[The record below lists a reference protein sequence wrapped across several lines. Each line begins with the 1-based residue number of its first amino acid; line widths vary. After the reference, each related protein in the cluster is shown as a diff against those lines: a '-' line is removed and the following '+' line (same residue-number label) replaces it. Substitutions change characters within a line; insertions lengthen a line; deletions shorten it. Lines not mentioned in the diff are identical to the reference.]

1 MNDAYEKRVQNQFGG
16 FCIKVL
22 KNEARHIQREYARQR
37 EREMS
42 IDDLTSQELE
52 QTSHEDHYFNGE
64 HSFEVDGFPVVV
76 VGDTLAKAISQL
88 PPINQEV
95 ILKSYFLGMTDREIS
110 EQIGVC
116 RQSITK
122 RRNGALKLLRR
133 LLMEEWYECTG

>member
-16 FCIKVL
+16 FCTKVL

-42 IDDLTSQELE
+42 IEDLTSVELE
-52 QTSHEDHYFNGE
+52 QTAHEDLYFNGE
-64 HSFEVDGFPVVV
+64 HIFEVDGLSIVV
-76 VGDTLAKAISQL
+76 VGNTLAAAISQL
-88 PPINQEV
+88 SPINQEV
-95 ILKSYFLGMTDREIS
+95 ILKSYFLGMPDREIS

-133 LLMEEWYECTG
+133 LLMKEWYE

>member
-16 FCIKVL
+16 FCTKVL

-37 EREMS
+37 EREKS
-42 IDDLTSQELE
+42 IEDLTSQELE
-52 QTSHEDHYFNGE
+52 QISHEDHYFNGE
-64 HSFEVDGFPVVV
+64 HSFEVDGLPVVV
-76 VGDTLAKAISQL
+76 VGDALAKAISRL
-88 PPINQEV
+88 SPINQEV

-122 RRNGALKLLRR
+122 RRNGALKRLHKLLIK
-133 LLMEEWYECTG
+133 EGY

>member
-16 FCIKVL
+16 FCTKVL

-64 HSFEVDGFPVVV
+64 YSFEVDGLPVVV
-76 VGDTLAKAISQL
+76 VGDALAAAISQL
-88 PPINQEV
+88 SPINQEV

-110 EQIGVC
+110 EQVGVC

-122 RRNGALKLLRR
+122 RRNGALKLLRMF
-133 LLMEEWYECTG
+133 LAEEYK

>member
-16 FCIKVL
+16 FCTKVL

-42 IDDLTSQELE
+42 IEDLTSVELE

-64 HSFEVDGFPVVV
+64 HIFEVDGFPVVV

-133 LLMEEWYECTG
+133 LLMEEGYE

>member
-1 MNDAYEKRVQNQFGG
+1 MNDAYEKRIQNQFGG
-16 FCIKVL
+16 FCTKVL

-37 EREMS
+37 EQEKS
-42 IDDLTSQELE
+42 IDDLTSVELE

-64 HSFEVDGFPVVV
+64 HIFEVDGFPVVV

-88 PPINQEV
+88 SPINQEV

-133 LLMEEWYECTG
+133 LLMEEGYE

>member
-16 FCIKVL
+16 FCTKVL

-42 IDDLTSQELE
+42 IEDLTSMELE
-52 QTSHEDHYFNGE
+52 QTAHEDPYFSGE
-64 HSFEVDGFPVVV
+64 HIFEVDGFPVVV

-88 PPINQEV
+88 APINQEV

-110 EQIGVC
+110 EQLGVC
-116 RQSITK
+116 RQSIAK
-122 RRNGALKLLRR
+122 RRNGALKLLRG
-133 LLMEEWYECTG
+133 LLVEEEYE

>member
-1 MNDAYEKRVQNQFGG
+1 MNDAYEKRIQNQFGG
-16 FCIKVL
+16 FCTKVL

-52 QTSHEDHYFNGE
+52 QTSHEDHYFNGG
-64 HSFEVDGFPVVV
+64 HIFEVNGLSVVV
-76 VGDTLAKAISQL
+76 VGDTLATAISQL
-88 PPINQEV
+88 SPINQEV

-122 RRNGALKLLRR
+122 RRNGALKMLRR
-133 LLMEEWYECTG
+133 LLVEEGYE

>member
-16 FCIKVL
+16 FCTKVL

-37 EREMS
+37 EQEKS
-42 IDDLTSQELE
+42 IEDLASVELE
-52 QTSHEDHYFNGE
+52 QTAHEDLYFNGE
-64 HSFEVDGFPVVV
+64 HSFEVDGLSIVV
-76 VGDTLAKAISQL
+76 VGNTLATAISQL
-88 PPINQEV
+88 SPINQEV

-110 EQIGVC
+110 KQIGVC

-133 LLMEEWYECTG
+133 LLMEEGYE

>member
-16 FCIKVL
+16 FCTKVL

-42 IDDLTSQELE
+42 IEDLTSVELE

-64 HSFEVDGFPVVV
+64 HIFEVDGFPVVV

-122 RRNGALKLLRR
+122 RRNGALKRLRKLLIK
-133 LLMEEWYECTG
+133 EGY

>member
-1 MNDAYEKRVQNQFGG
+1 MNDAYEKRVQNQFSG
-16 FCIKVL
+16 FCTKVL

-64 HSFEVDGFPVVV
+64 HSFEVDGIPVVV
-76 VGDTLAKAISQL
+76 VGDALATAISQL
-88 PPINQEV
+88 SPINQEL
-95 ILKSYFLGMTDREIS
+95 ILKSYFLDMTDREIS
-110 EQIGVC
+110 EQVGVC

-122 RRNGALKLLRR
+122 RRNGALKLLRK
-133 LLMEEWYECTG
+133 LLAEEYK

>member
-16 FCIKVL
+16 FCTKVL

-42 IDDLTSQELE
+42 IDDLTPAELE
-52 QTSHEDHYFNGE
+52 QTAHEDQYFNDE
-64 HSFEVDGFPVVV
+64 HIFEVDGLPVVV
-76 VGDTLAKAISQL
+76 VGDTLATAIARLST
-88 PPINQEV
+88 INQEL

-110 EQIGVC
+110 KQVGVC

-133 LLMEEWYECTG
+133 LLMEEGYE